1 MPTPRYK
8 IKSDLQTHPFEERLS
23 SVKRRLAPLLANQI
37 REIVLATVE
46 EAVVDSAPEKILDT
60 NTIVRVKQKALE
72 AVTGLEGE
80 LLSESSPLHMR
91 NYGDSELETGV
102 PQSEVRPEGV
112 RIGLRCPAFEK
123 SLRLLIGRKCVEILA
138 PFSLAPRLINST
150 RDAESFTASRSS
162 NATSESAEY
171 VGSFYWKLR
180 HLLITRRRI
189 ASLLKKKRK
198 LEDRIAKLQ
207 NRGLSGR
214 EDQEISRRRK
224 VWRGL

>member
-1 MPTPRYK
+1 MNQELVTKQESQQDRE
-8 IKSDLQTHPFEERLS
+8 THPFEERLS
-23 SVKRRLAPLLANQI
+23 SVKRRLASLLANQI
-37 REIVLATVE
+37 GEIVLATVE
-46 EAVVDSAPEKILDT
+46 EAVVFSAPEKVLDT

-72 AVTGLEGE
+72 SVTGLEGE

-91 NYGDSELETGV
+91 NYGDSELE
-102 PQSEVRPEGV
+102 R
-112 RIGLRCPAFEK
+112 

-138 PFSLAPRLINST
+138 PFGLTPRLVKST
-150 RDAESFTASRSS
+150 RDAESFGTSQPS
-162 NATSESAEY
+162 NVHLDSAECFEFF
-171 VGSFYWKLR
+171 GLFYWKLR

-214 EDQEISRRRK
+214 EDQEVSRRRK